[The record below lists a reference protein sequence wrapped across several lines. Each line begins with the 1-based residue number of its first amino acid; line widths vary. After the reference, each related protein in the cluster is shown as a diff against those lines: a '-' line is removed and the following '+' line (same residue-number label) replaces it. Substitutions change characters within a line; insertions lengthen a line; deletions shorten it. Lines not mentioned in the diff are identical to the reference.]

1 MKKTYNTKELLDQA
15 IDNLNNNTITIDLS
29 GFSDSNQMSLD
40 LPNMDSIANINLN
53 NVYDSGYDFNIDND
67 TIWSM
72 PTQQSLHVQG
82 DAEFEGDIKIK
93 GESLNDMI
101 SAINE
106 RLAILKPNPDLETR
120 WEQLKELGKQYRELE
135 KELLDKEKMWDKLKQ

>member
-15 IDNLNNNTITIDLS
+15 IDNLNDNTITIDLS

-53 NVYDSGYDFNIDND
+53 NVYDSGYDFHIDND

-72 PTQQSLHVQG
+72 NTQQPLLVHG
-82 DAEFEGDIKIK
+82 DAEFEGDIKLK
-93 GESLNDMI
+93 GESLSDML
-101 SAINE
+101 SAIND

>member
-15 IDNLNNNTITIDLS
+15 IDNLNDNTITIDLS

>member
-15 IDNLNNNTITIDLS
+15 IDNLNDNTITIDLS
-29 GFSDSNQMSLD
+29 GFSDTNQMSLD

-53 NVYDSGYDFNIDND
+53 NVYDSGYDFHIDND

-72 PTQQSLHVQG
+72 NTQQPLLVHG
-82 DAEFEGDIKIK
+82 DAEFEGDIKLK
-93 GESLNDMI
+93 GESLSDML
-101 SAINE
+101 SAIND
-106 RLAILKPNPDLETR
+106 RLAILRPNPDLETR